1 MDTQKIM
8 DILKEAGQVSFIDF
22 ELFKKI
28 FGVKIASIGLI
39 CPECGNIWGF
49 KVFDEKSIADVKQS
63 KLVCFAC
70 ASKGKPEVKVQE

>member
-8 DILKEAGQVSFIDF
+8 DIQKEAGQVSFIDF

-39 CPECGNIWGF
+39 CLNAAIYGG
-49 KVFDEKSIADVKQS
+49 S
-63 KLVCFAC
+63 KFLMRNL
-70 ASKGKPEVKVQE
+70 